1 MKLRLILWA
10 LVFVFMLS
18 GVAFAA
24 INVDNATGTVKIMMP
39 DGKQVIVKQGEQMPT
54 IPDGSVITIM
64 DGSAV
69 VSTTGKSTAS
79 VLIGAYTLQ
88 IRETSKV
95 NLRLNPDGTV
105 DSTIILGEAV
115 VTRKPE
121 AYRFPLTPNAAELEG
136 GRGEVISPSA

>member
-1 MKLRLILWA
+1 MKLRLIVWVL
-10 LVFVFMLS
+10 LFVFMLS
-18 GVAFAA
+18 GVSFAA
-24 INVDNATGTVKIMMP
+24 INVDNPTGTVKIMMP
-39 DGKQVIVKQGEQMPT
+39 DGKQIVVKPGEEMPA

-121 AYRFPLTPNAAELEG
+121 AFRFPRTPNAEQLEG
-136 GRGEVISPSA
+136 GRGEVVSPFA

>member
-1 MKLRLILWA
+1 MKLRLSLWA
-10 LVFVFMLS
+10 LLFVFLLS
-18 GVAFAA
+18 GVSFAA
-24 INVDNATGTVKIMMP
+24 INVDNPTGTIKIMMP
-39 DGKQVIVKQGEQMPT
+39 DGKQLIVKQGEQMPT

-88 IRETSKV
+88 IREVSKV
-95 NLRLNPDGTV
+95 NLRLNADGTV

-121 AYRFPLTPNAAELEG
+121 AFRFPRTPNAEQLQG
-136 GRGEVISPSA
+136 GGGEILSPSA